1 MADSMKLSNISVS
14 LTTTVFGKMGIS
26 GSMTLDPYAIDSRGQ
41 RYNKLN
47 ITTGGFKPFR
57 MTGASLSTSYTFQ
70 GSGQSRWGKEFKN
83 EGGAPVQPTRAGTN
97 STSSS
102 YQRMFYHP
110 VTGEYIP
117 GGWVYYYDPNMPWSV
132 NLNYSYSYYK
142 SYQYSN
148 NQLITRNNHS
158 MTLGVSSQVQIYR
171 DLRIS
176 LNTGVDLTK
185 MKLTTTQLS
194 GSFSLHCFNIAF
206 SWIPNGK
213 WESWS
218 FRISAN
224 ASSLADLLQFKKNAS
239 YWDR

>member
-1 MADSMKLSNISVS
+1 
-14 LTTTVFGKMGIS
+14 
-26 GSMTLDPYAIDSRGQ
+26 
-41 RYNKLN
+41 
-47 ITTGGFKPFR
+47 
-57 MTGASLSTSYTFQ
+57 
-70 GSGQSRWGKEFKN
+70 
-83 EGGAPVQPTRAGTN
+83 
-97 STSSS
+97 
-102 YQRMFYHP
+102 
-110 VTGEYIP
+110 
-117 GGWVYYYDPNMPWSV
+117 MPWSV
-132 NLNYSYSYYK
+132 NLNYSYSFYR

-148 NQLITRNNHS
+148 NQLVTKNNHA
-158 MTLGVSSQVQIYR
+158 MTLGISSQVQIYK

-239 YWDR
+239 YWDNGSGY

>member
-1 MADSMKLSNISVS
+1 
-14 LTTTVFGKMGIS
+14 
-26 GSMTLDPYAIDSRGQ
+26 
-41 RYNKLN
+41 
-47 ITTGGFKPFR
+47 
-57 MTGASLSTSYTFQ
+57 
-70 GSGQSRWGKEFKN
+70 
-83 EGGAPVQPTRAGTN
+83 
-97 STSSS
+97 
-102 YQRMFYHP
+102 
-110 VTGEYIP
+110 
-117 GGWVYYYDPNMPWSV
+117 
-132 NLNYSYSYYK
+132 
-142 SYQYSN
+142 
-148 NQLITRNNHS
+148 